1 MLQCIFRQCIIIGT
15 VISDRWMVEVGGLV
29 GQRSGQGNRVEW
41 NGSGHK
47 ITDERA
53 QRVDYIGGGV
63 SVGGSIEN

>member
-1 MLQCIFRQCIIIGT
+1 
-15 VISDRWMVEVGGLV
+15 MVEVGWSEKWPGES
-29 GQRSGQGNRVEW
+29 RRMEW